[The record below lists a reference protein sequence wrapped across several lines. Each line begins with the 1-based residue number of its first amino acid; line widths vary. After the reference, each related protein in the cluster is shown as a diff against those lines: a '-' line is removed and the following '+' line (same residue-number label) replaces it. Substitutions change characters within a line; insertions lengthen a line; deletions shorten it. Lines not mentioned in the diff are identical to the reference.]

1 MRRQTRQNAIAENL
15 TPLLSQIHLPT
26 LVIWG
31 EGDKILPLALGEQ
44 MATLIP
50 NAQLAVIKQGSH
62 NGHEEQPE
70 KFNFIIEDFI
80 QKIMSN
86 S

>member
-1 MRRQTRQNAIAENL
+1 
-15 TPLLSQIHLPT
+15 
-26 LVIWG
+26 
-31 EGDKILPLALGEQ
+31 